1 MIPFRLLG
9 GREASVLLII
19 VLRRGKLEGA
29 VAAADEG
36 GMGRIRVLAAAILV
50 FASAAGGAEE
60 ESGRVV
66 LSGHATLGERWN
78 EPLFEDD
85 ADRDDEAVE
94 RYSFHHYDLV
104 LDKRLAERTTLSLRF
119 DRRDRTYDLA
129 PLRDNTTDRLGARL
143 RYDATERLAIW
154 LAASIAEKDYERST
168 LDNTPRDASVEAR
181 YRWGVRNLA
190 RIGFDYSEARYD
202 QEPGRDRTRRRAFAA
217 WERPVTEAFVLELK
231 GDVEDRGFRT
241 PSAARQN
248 STSRSVTVG
257 FRWEP
262 GAN

>member
-1 MIPFRLLG
+1 MRPMKRTWSESGTPSPSFFLLATG
-9 GREASVLLII
+9 AASEATH
-19 VLRRGKLEGA
+19 G
-29 VAAADEG
+29 
-36 GMGRIRVLAAAILV
+36 
-50 FASAAGGAEE
+50 E

-104 LDKRLAERTTLSLRF
+104 LDKRLP
-119 DRRDRTYDLA
+119 RRRRLAPFRPARPTYDLA

-154 LAASIAEKDYERST
+154 LAAGIAEKDYERST

-190 RIGFDYSEARYD
+190 RIGFDYSEA
-202 QEPGRDRTRRRAFAA
+202 PG
-217 WERPVTEAFVLELK
+217 V
-231 GDVEDRGFRT
+231 
-241 PSAARQN
+241 
-248 STSRSVTVG
+248 
-257 FRWEP
+257 
-262 GAN
+262 